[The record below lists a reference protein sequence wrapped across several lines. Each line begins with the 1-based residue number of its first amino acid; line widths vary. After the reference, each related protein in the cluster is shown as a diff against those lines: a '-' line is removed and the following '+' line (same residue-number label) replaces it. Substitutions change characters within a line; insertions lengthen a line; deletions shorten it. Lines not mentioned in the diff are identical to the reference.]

1 MKKIGIE
8 INGVL
13 RDTITKFIQLYEKN
27 MIEENETENNLKT
40 FDIDMSG
47 NTDLVIEE
55 ENFKYEIKNEVTS
68 LNLMNHFSFRNE
80 DELYS
85 FTYED
90 FAMQIFGHAGSSET
104 YTFNDLNEIYLK
116 YRDNNELLIVSDEM
130 GRSKPASL
138 FFLSKFGCQ
147 LEKVKFYSNTTINS
161 MWDEVDVLLTSNPNL
176 ILEKP
181 KDKIVVK
188 YITNYNKNIKSDY
201 EIEKLKDFDEVLQK
215 LKIC

>member
-104 YTFNDLNEIYLK
+104 FTFNDLNEIYLK

-130 GRSKPASL
+130 GKSKPASL

-161 MWDEVDVLLTSNPNL
+161 MWDEVDVLLTANPNL